1 MIIDIHSC
9 NSIKL
14 VWRYAYQRCY
24 FFSPQRKSSLQQEIT
39 LGHLSQTH
47 RRELEAKL
55 SEMERKIMMAKE
67 QQEEYQREIDKLKQE
82 LQDTSQEQ
90 DKGRTHVL
98 APVMFK
104 AICTADD

>member
-1 MIIDIHSC
+1 M
-9 NSIKL
+9 
-14 VWRYAYQRCY
+14 R
-24 FFSPQRKSSLQQEIT
+24 
-39 LGHLSQTH
+39 
-47 RRELEAKL
+47 AK
-55 SEMERKIMMAKE
+55 A
-67 QQEEYQREIDKLKQE
+67 QQEEYQKYIDEYKQE

>member
-1 MIIDIHSC
+1 MSEVVFV
-9 NSIKL
+9 L
-14 VWRYAYQRCY
+14 
-24 FFSPQRKSSLQQEIT
+24 SPQKKASFQQEIT

-55 SEMERKIMMAKE
+55 SETETEIMSAK
-67 QQEEYQREIDKLKQE
+67 QKQEECQEYIDWHKQR

-90 DKGRTHVL
+90 DKGRTRVL

-104 AICTADD
+104 GHL